1 MNAGDSLDVSL
12 QMTWDVADLQPA
24 DYSFV
29 VWADEDPVNIEVTR
43 HIEVTSHGGASES
56 FPTFRMSDSVNVYDL

>member
-1 MNAGDSLDVSL
+1 MNAGDSLDVEL
-12 QMTWDVADLQPA
+12 EMKWDVADLQPA

-29 VWADEDPVNIEVTR
+29 VWADEDPVNIV
-43 HIEVTSHGGASES
+43 VNSHGGATAS